1 MFICSLRRQNED
13 LRAKLSMFEG
23 SNVVPNEVVEA
34 EASKLKAMHE
44 KECREL
50 RLTIKSLV
58 RPNRITLRVA
68 LPQCLFVLKCKITDL
83 GFTSLKFLIFI
94 VFAINSGFLWHVLS
108 LNVNNF

>member
-1 MFICSLRRQNED
+1 
-13 LRAKLSMFEG
+13 MFEG

-58 RPNRITLRVA
+58 RPSRIT
-68 LPQCLFVLKCKITDL
+68 
-83 GFTSLKFLIFI
+83 
-94 VFAINSGFLWHVLS
+94 
-108 LNVNNF
+108 